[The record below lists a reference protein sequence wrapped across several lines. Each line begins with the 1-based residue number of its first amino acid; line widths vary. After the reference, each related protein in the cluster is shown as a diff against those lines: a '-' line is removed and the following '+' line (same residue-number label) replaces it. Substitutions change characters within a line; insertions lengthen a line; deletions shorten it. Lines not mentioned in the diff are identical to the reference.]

1 MSLVLQAL
9 TMIRFPPTSIAL
21 SESDI
26 DFHLNEI
33 RVKEQLYA
41 QGLMR
46 KEVHR
51 YYNQRHGYVNGID
64 VEGDAP

>member
-51 YYNQRHGYVNGID
+51 YYPLRGLWIN
-64 VEGDAP
+64 